1 MVRRFAVLKDN
12 MVINITMSE
21 IVLYENWI
29 ESEIAQMGDSYDSE
43 TGKFS
48 TSQQN
53 INRDLMVVT
62 MRQARLALLA
72 EGILSTVND
81 AIAAMDSP
89 AKEAAE
95 ITWEYA
101 TEVKRLDPLV
111 IQLGSFLE
119 LSEEQLDNL
128 FVVAATL

>member
-21 IVLYENWI
+21 IVLYKNWI